1 MAALTFSRRGEYIG
15 CPMMIQVQVEKI
27 TFYPPSKGY
36 AVLLKEAMGERY
48 LPIIVGSFEAQSI
61 ALALEEVQMPRP
73 MTHDLFCN
81 IIEEL
86 DVEINEVVISELL
99 EGTFFSR
106 ISLEGQMGTRD
117 IDARPSDAIALA
129 LRVGAPIYVSESVME
144 DASVKEVPEKEE
156 GEEQATELEPAKQEN
171 LAPHEYLKK
180 LETQLNRA
188 ITAEEYEKAAE
199 LRDKIK
205 KIHTETSS

>member
-1 MAALTFSRRGEYIG
+1 
-15 CPMMIQVQVEKI
+15 MIQVQVEKI

-86 DVEINEVVISELL
+86 DVEISEVVISELL

-106 ISLEGQMGTRD
+106 ISLEGQLGNRD

-144 DASVKEVPEKEE
+144 DASVKEMLEKEE
-156 GEEQATELEPAKQEN
+156 AEEKESDLNPVKPES
-171 LAPHEYLKK
+171 LSPHEYLKK
-180 LETQLNRA
+180 LETQLVQA
-188 ITAEEYEKAAE
+188 VTAEEYEKAAE

-205 KIHTETSS
+205 KFHTETSS

>member
-1 MAALTFSRRGEYIG
+1 
-15 CPMMIQVQVEKI
+15 MIQVQVEKI

-144 DASVKEVPEKEE
+144 DASVKEVPEKED
-156 GEEQATELEPAKQEN
+156 GEEKETELEPSKQES
-171 LAPHEYLKK
+171 LSPHDYLKK
-180 LETQLNRA
+180 LETQLNQA
-188 ITAEEYEKAAE
+188 VTAEEYEKAAE

-205 KIHTETSS
+205 KFHTETSS

>member
-1 MAALTFSRRGEYIG
+1 
-15 CPMMIQVQVEKI
+15 MIQVQVEKI

-81 IIEEL
+81 IIEDL
-86 DVEINEVVISELL
+86 DVEISEVVISELQ

-106 ISLEGQMGTRD
+106 ISLESQLGTRD

-144 DASVKEVPEKEE
+144 DASVKEIVEKEE
-156 GEEQATELEPAKQEN
+156 GEQRATESEQPLPES
-171 LAPHEYLKK
+171 LSPHEYLKK
-180 LETQLNRA
+180 LEAQLDRA
-188 ITAEEYEKAAE
+188 VTAEEYERAAE

-205 KIHTETSS
+205 KFHTETSS